1 MLQGELDMP
10 TNRNLLLAHNGE
22 THPQLF
28 SKLGRLFVQVGS
40 HDGADLWIQRARDF
54 DYPPGLES
62 VRQRHVIRRAH

>member
-22 THPQLF
+22 THSQLF

-40 HDGADLWIQRARDF
+40 HDGADL
-54 DYPPGLES
+54 
-62 VRQRHVIRRAH
+62 